1 LTPDPPRCY
10 IWLEP
15 INTDDEEHKVI
26 GKKMLDALNEQIN
39 AELYSAYL
47 YRAMAA
53 QFEADNLRGF
63 AHWMDVQ
70 AKEEENHARKI
81 YEFLVDRGGR
91 VVLKAI
97 GAPPAEWKSALAV
110 FEDSYAHEQKVTGL
124 INRLFEMA
132 AKENDYPT
140 QVELQWFVKEQ
151 VEEEKSAGDIV
162 AMLKMVGESGTPL
175 IMLDRQLAARG
186 AGK

>member
-1 LTPDPPRCY
+1 M
-10 IWLEP
+10 
-15 INTDDEEHKVI
+15 I

-39 AELYSAYL
+39 AELYSAYM
-47 YRAMAA
+47 YQAMAA

-63 AHWMDVQ
+63 AHWMEVQ
-70 AKEEENHARKI
+70 AREEQNHARKI

-124 INRLFEMA
+124 IHRLVDLARAEGDHA
-132 AKENDYPT
+132 AE
-140 QVELQWFVKEQ
+140 VFLAWFVTEQ
-151 VEEEKSAGDIV
+151 VEEEANASQIV
-162 AMLKMVGESGTPL
+162 EKLRMIKEQPQGLL
-175 IMLDRQLAARG
+175 MLDAQLAGRE
-186 AGK
+186 

>member
-1 LTPDPPRCY
+1 M
-10 IWLEP
+10 
-15 INTDDEEHKVI
+15 I

-47 YRAMAA
+47 YQAMAA

-63 AHWMDVQ
+63 AHWMEVQ
-70 AKEEENHARKI
+70 AKEEQNHARKL

-124 INRLFEMA
+124 INRLVDLA
-132 AKENDYPT
+132 RAENDHAAE
-140 QVELQWFVKEQ
+140 VFLAWFVTEQ
-151 VEEEKSAGDIV
+151 VEEEANASQIV
-162 AMLKMVGESGTPL
+162 EKLKMIKEQPQGL
-175 IMLDRQLAARG
+175 LMLDAQLAARE
-186 AGK
+186 